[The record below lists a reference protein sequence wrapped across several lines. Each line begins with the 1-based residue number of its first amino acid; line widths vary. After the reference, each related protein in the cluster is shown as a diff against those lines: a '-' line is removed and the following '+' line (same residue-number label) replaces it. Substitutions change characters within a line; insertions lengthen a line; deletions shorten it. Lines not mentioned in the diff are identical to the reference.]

1 MEEKLVSV
9 IIPAY
14 NAAQFLSRSVESARK
29 QTWKNIEI
37 LVTDDGSADRTAEIA
52 RELEKKDARVRLVT
66 KENGGVSSARNC
78 GLAHASGEYV
88 TFLDADDALAE
99 DMIRELCGVL
109 EKSGA
114 DFAGCQFGDREEL
127 GEGSGA
133 VTVLTG
139 PEIVRGAILQSDTRV
154 WSKIFRREK
163 LSGEKFSEDLTI
175 GEDMLFLL
183 SIVRP
188 DTRYALLDRKDYYYY
203 VNPQG
208 AMERGFCPSYFD
220 EITCWQQ
227 AEARIREKMPD
238 LYKEQGVRARLAS
251 IRAVSICLVAGKLSK
266 LPPEERKGYADRI
279 RSMQEEL
286 RELLG
291 VPGMKEYLPKGYGV
305 KTALLVRSAKLYFAA
320 AGKRK

>member
-1 MEEKLVSV
+1 
-9 IIPAY
+9 
-14 NAAQFLSRSVESARK
+14 
-29 QTWKNIEI
+29 
-37 LVTDDGSADRTAEIA
+37 
-52 RELEKKDARVRLVT
+52 
-66 KENGGVSSARNC
+66 
-78 GLAHASGEYV
+78 
-88 TFLDADDALAE
+88 
-99 DMIRELCGVL
+99 
-109 EKSGA
+109 
-114 DFAGCQFGDREEL
+114 
-127 GEGSGA
+127 
-133 VTVLTG
+133 
-139 PEIVRGAILQSDTRV
+139 
-154 WSKIFRREK
+154 
-163 LSGEKFSEDLTI
+163 
-175 GEDMLFLL
+175 MLFLL

-220 EITCWQQ
+220 QITCWQQ